1 LRFGWLI
8 GRFCFARAN
17 SNRVKVSACADSWF
31 AEFMTAEESVG
42 LIRKI
47 SSFAHISRAARR
59 ISHAKRISLRQRR
72 NISPACIGCPCITF
86 FHIPRIPPH
95 RLTARKTNHALPILY
110 GQRVSQRMKLS
121 YPTAA
126 ESRGCNPLV
135 GWGLGKGETLHQKP
149 FPLSRHFVSDM
160 FASQTRYAPAARDM
174 CARRLPYLVKPTGSS
189 AVINFA
195 NEEYAH
201 TKYLLLLLPSALR
214 LPPTHLGQA
223 SAGFAK
229 NSPPDCFLNAS
240 PPQEGGFK

>member
-135 GWGLGKGETLHQKP
+135 GWGLGKGETLHQKTAAISNVP
-149 FPLSRHFVSDM
+149 PKRAICLL
-160 FASQTRYAPAARDM
+160 AQTRYAASPRDM
-174 CARRLPYLVKPTGSS
+174 CARGLLHLITVTGSS

-195 NEEYAH
+195 FFYIRARGYFD
-201 TKYLLLLLPSALR
+201 TV
-214 LPPTHLGQA
+214 
-223 SAGFAK
+223 
-229 NSPPDCFLNAS
+229 
-240 PPQEGGFK
+240 